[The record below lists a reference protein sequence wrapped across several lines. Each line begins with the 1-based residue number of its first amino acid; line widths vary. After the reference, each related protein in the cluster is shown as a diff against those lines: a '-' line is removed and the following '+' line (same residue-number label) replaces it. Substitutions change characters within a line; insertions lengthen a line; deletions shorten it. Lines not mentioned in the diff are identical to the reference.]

1 MMSTL
6 QDWKAF
12 SLFPFLFSL
21 GFGWAHA
28 QPYPER
34 PVRVI
39 LGVPAG
45 GTPDVLARTV
55 IPGMTEALGQSL
67 VVDNR
72 GGAGGRIGADLAAH
86 ATPDGYTLFMTSP
99 GALVIAPHIVKGLAY
114 DSLKDFAPISLIA
127 TGPFL
132 LIVHPSVPAKSVKEL
147 IALDKAAPGKLNYA
161 SSGSGTP
168 NHMAMELFKSATGA
182 QLNHIPYK
190 GAPLAV
196 TDLLAGRVS
205 ATMNSIGPVLQHIKS
220 GKLRALGV
228 ASPKRSPALPDLP
241 TIAESGVP
249 GFEAGSWMGL
259 LAPARTPPK
268 IVAQVNAA
276 AVKAV
281 NTPETH
287 ARLISLGAV
296 PVGDSPKEFA
306 ARIRREWDS
315 AAKVVK
321 TAGVRIE

>member
-1 MMSTL
+1 MSTIQNRKYL
-6 QDWKAF
+6 CLVTCALCLAAPALAAAAD
-12 SLFPFLFSL
+12 
-21 GFGWAHA
+21 
-28 QPYPER
+28 YPTR

-55 IPGMTEALGQSL
+55 IPGMSEALGQSL

-99 GALVIAPHIVKGLAY
+99 GALTIAPHIVQGLAY
-114 DSLKDFAPISLIA
+114 SPLKDFAPISLIA

-168 NHMAMELFKSATGA
+168 NHMAMELFKSASGA
-182 QLNHIPYK
+182 QLTHVPYK
-190 GAPLAV
+190 GAPQAV
-196 TDLLAGRVS
+196 IDLLAGRVN
-205 ATMNSIGPVLQHIKS
+205 ATMNSVGPVLAHLKA

-228 ASPKRSPALPDLP
+228 ASLKRSPALPDVP
-241 TIAESGVP
+241 TIAESGIP

-259 LAPARTPPK
+259 LAPAKVPPK
-268 IVAQVNAA
+268 IIAQVNAA
-276 AVKAV
+276 AVKTV
-281 NTPETH
+281 HSPDIN
-287 ARLISLGAV
+287 ARLIALGAV
-296 PVGDSPKEFA
+296 PVGDNPKEFA
-306 ARIRREWDS
+306 ARIRREHDQNG
-315 AAKVVK
+315 KIVK
-321 TAGVRIE
+321 AAGVRIE